1 MAVARVCPCLR
12 PKGNQISGRRKPKPV
27 TDWRILMKKLP
38 LMAAIAALSL
48 YGCASQSANTR
59 EASSPEA
66 GAMGG
71 AGTAG
76 TTDTSGGIDSSS
88 DSTSQE
94 LPGETGNVSDLEK
107 RDRMDAP
114 TVYEG
119 EATGGSG
126 AADDTVK
133 TKDGQ
138 KWDVQQNTP
147 TDLGDSQVPQGAVNQ
162 NRNPA
167 EKGNLGTGGSGME
180 SQSEVRDEDTGEIQ
194 SDVDAPS
201 TDSNLKADDSA
212 APAN

>member
-1 MAVARVCPCLR
+1 
-12 PKGNQISGRRKPKPV
+12 
-27 TDWRILMKKLP
+27 MKKLP

-48 YGCASQSANTR
+48 YGCASQSSNTR

-71 AGTAG
+71 AGSAG
-76 TTDTSGGIDSSS
+76 TTDTSGSIDSSS
-88 DSTSQE
+88 IDSSSSDSSSQE
-94 LPGETGNVSDLEK
+94 LPGETGNVTNLEK

-126 AADDTVK
+126 APDEAVR

-138 KWDVQQNTP
+138 KWDVQNRANE
-147 TDLGDSQVPQGAVNQ
+147 LGNSKVPEGAVNQ
-162 NRNPA
+162 NRDPA
-167 EKGNLGTGGSGME
+167 EPGNLGTGGSGAD

-194 SDVDAPS
+194 PDLDAPD
-201 TDSNLKADDSA
+201 TDASKLESGATPDPTN
-212 APAN
+212 

>member
-1 MAVARVCPCLR
+1 M
-12 PKGNQISGRRKPKPV
+12 
-27 TDWRILMKKLP
+27 KLP

-71 AGTAG
+71 AGSAG
-76 TTDTSGGIDSSS
+76 TSSDVSSS
-88 DSTSQE
+88 SSESLNPDTAESDKSA
-94 LPGETGNVSDLEK
+94 GEASNVSDLEK

-126 AADDTVK
+126 AADETVK
-133 TKDGQ
+133 TQDGQ

-147 TDLGDSQVPQGAVNQ
+147 TDLGDPQVPAGSVNQ
-162 NRNPA
+162 NRDPSDD
-167 EKGNLGTGGSGME
+167 GTGGSGDE
-180 SQSEVRDEDTGEIQ
+180 SSGKSEIKDASGDANADT
-194 SDVDAPS
+194 DDLS
-201 TDSNLKADDSA
+201 TDSKVETDATPDSTH
-212 APAN
+212 

>member
-1 MAVARVCPCLR
+1 M
-12 PKGNQISGRRKPKPV
+12 
-27 TDWRILMKKLP
+27 KLP

-48 YGCASQSANTR
+48 YGCASQSSNTR

-71 AGTAG
+71 AGSAG
-76 TTDTSGGIDSSS
+76 TSDASSS
-88 DSTSQE
+88 NIPDTAESEKSA
-94 LPGETGNVSDLEK
+94 GEAGNVTDLEK

-126 AADDTVK
+126 AAEETVK

-147 TDLGDSQVPQGAVNQ
+147 TDLGDSQVPAGSVNQ
-162 NRNPA
+162 NRNPS
-167 EKGNLGTGGSGME
+167 EDDGTGGSGVDGKSDIQEE
-180 SQSEVRDEDTGEIQ
+180 SGDLNADTD
-194 SDVDAPS
+194 DVS
-201 TDSNLKADDSA
+201 TDSKVDTDATPDPTN
-212 APAN
+212 

>member
-1 MAVARVCPCLR
+1 M
-12 PKGNQISGRRKPKPV
+12 
-27 TDWRILMKKLP
+27 KLP
-38 LMAAIAALSL
+38 LFAAIAALSL
-48 YGCASQSANTR
+48 YGCASHNANTS
-59 EASSPEA
+59 EASSPAA

-71 AGTAG
+71 SGSAGSTE
-76 TTDTSGGIDSSS
+76 DTSGSIDSSS
-88 DSTSQE
+88 SDTSSQE

-126 AADDTVK
+126 APDEAVK

-147 TDLGDSQVPQGAVNQ
+147 TELGDTQSPSGAVNQ
-162 NRNPA
+162 NRDPN
-167 EKGNLGTGGSGME
+167 EKGNLGTEGNLGGTGGSGATTTE
-180 SQSEVRDEDTGEIQ
+180 GKSDVSDETGSGALN

-201 TDSNLKADDSA
+201 TDTSKVETGATPD
-212 APAN
+212 PTH